1 MIPLLVG
8 LGVQELSVTPG
19 AIASVR
25 STLARLDVSAAEALA
40 RRALRAGSLTE
51 VRALLEQGG

>member
-1 MIPLLVG
+1 VE
-8 LGVQELSVTPG
+8 ELSVTPG

-25 STLARLDVSAAEALA
+25 STLAGLDPSACKTLA

-51 VRALLEQGG
+51 VRSLLEQGG